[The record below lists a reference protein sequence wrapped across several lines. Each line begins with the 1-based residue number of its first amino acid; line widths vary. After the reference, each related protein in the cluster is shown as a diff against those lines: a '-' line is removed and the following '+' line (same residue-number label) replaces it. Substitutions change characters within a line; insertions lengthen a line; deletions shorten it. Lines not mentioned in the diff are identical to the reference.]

1 VRPVSGTA
9 DEPFTEAKRLKVMP
23 IPPDETAALEGLWI
37 QQIAKG
43 DRAAFER
50 LYRAYQ
56 RPLFRYFLHFV
67 HEPEHAEELC
77 NDVMVEV
84 WKSAARFKGRSRPS
98 VWIFGIAY
106 HKAIDALRRRRPPV
120 VELRAV
126 EAIVAADAR
135 QSPEASAVRDSVR
148 KDVATALLS
157 LSVDHRAVMV
167 LTFGHGYSY
176 DEIAQVMGCP
186 VNTVKT
192 RMFYA
197 KRQLKEALERR
208 GVRKEIS

>member
-1 VRPVSGTA
+1 
-9 DEPFTEAKRLKVMP
+9 MP

-37 QQIAKG
+37 QQISKG

-50 LYRAYQ
+50 LYSTYQ

-67 HEPEHAEELC
+67 GSTDQAEELC

-84 WKSAARFKGRSRPS
+84 WKNAARFKGKSRPS

-120 VELRAV
+120 VELHAV
-126 EAIVAADAR
+126 DAAIPADAR

-148 KDVATALLS
+148 AEVAAALAGLS
-157 LSVDHRAVMV
+157 AEHRSVMV
-167 LTFGHGYSY
+167 LTFVFGYGY
-176 DEIAQVMGCP
+176 GEIAQATGCP

-197 KRQLKEALERR
+197 KRQMRLALERR
-208 GVRKEIS
+208 GVRREIS

>member
-1 VRPVSGTA
+1 
-9 DEPFTEAKRLKVMP
+9 MP
-23 IPPDETAALEGLWI
+23 TPPEDGPELEGLWI

-67 HEPEHAEELC
+67 HSTETAEELTS
-77 NDVMVEV
+77 DVLIEV
-84 WKSAARFKGRSRPS
+84 WKSAARFRGKSKPS

-120 VELRAV
+120 LELHAV
-126 EAIVAADAR
+126 AEAAADAR
-135 QSPEASAVRDSVR
+135 NAPEATAIRENLR
-148 KDVATALLS
+148 RDVATALATLS
-157 LSVDHRAVMV
+157 AEHRAVLI
-167 LTFGHGYSY
+167 LTFNHGYGY
-176 DEIAQVMGCP
+176 NEIAQIVGCP

-197 KRQLKEALERR
+197 KKQLKEVLVRR
-208 GVRKEIS
+208 GVRREIS

>member
-1 VRPVSGTA
+1 
-9 DEPFTEAKRLKVMP
+9 MP

-50 LYRAYQ
+50 LYRSYQ
-56 RPLFRYFLHFV
+56 RPLCRYFLHFV
-67 HEPEHAEELC
+67 HAPEHAEELC

-84 WKSAARFKGRSRPS
+84 WKSAGRFRGKSRPS

-120 VELRAV
+120 VELRSV
-126 EAIVAADAR
+126 EGVIAADAR
-135 QSPEASAVRDSVR
+135 QGPEASAVRESVR
-148 KDVATALLS
+148 KDVASALATLS
-157 LSVDHRAVMV
+157 AEHRAVIV
-167 LTFGHGYSY
+167 LTFSHGYGY
-176 DEIAQVMGCP
+176 EEIAQVMGCP

-197 KRQLKEALERR
+197 KRQLRQALERR